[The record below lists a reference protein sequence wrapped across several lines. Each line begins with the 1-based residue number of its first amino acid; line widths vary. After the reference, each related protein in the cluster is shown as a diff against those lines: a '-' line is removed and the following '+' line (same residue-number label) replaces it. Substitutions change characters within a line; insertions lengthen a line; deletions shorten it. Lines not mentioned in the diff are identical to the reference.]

1 MVPSAR
7 SAATWVSGQCSHKGP
22 RTRQSRR
29 SLSLSRTNAPFFDP
43 ISTRTFMGGLPL
55 LRPRR
60 HLGNRARQDRAA
72 CVRPPL
78 RPSEAALVI
87 LLNPNDG
94 RFVNERWRGG
104 SVARARTTAVSPV
117 SPHSSASAVGAALP
131 FGTER
136 EQ

>member
-29 SLSLSRTNAPFFDP
+29 SLSLSRTNAPFLDP

-60 HLGNRARQDRAA
+60 PLGSRARQDRAA
-72 CVRPPL
+72 GDNPWVDSLSSRPPL
-78 RPSEAALVI
+78 RPSEAVLVI
-87 LLNPNDG
+87 LLNPNVG
-94 RFVNERWRGG
+94 RFVKEEARWQCRTGPDDG
-104 SVARARTTAVSPV
+104 SETGV
-117 SPHSSASAVGAALP
+117 AALLS
-131 FGTER
+131 
-136 EQ
+136 